1 MIFQRAIRRELLNTV
16 GAVFTI
22 LFTIV
27 MTVILI
33 RILGDAAAGKIAPT
47 DVAAMLGFAS
57 LGYLPVIISLTAFI
71 AVLMVVSRSYQDSE
85 MVVWLAS
92 GLSLRQWVGPVL
104 GVGMPMVVITAVL
117 SIWLTPWANRSSAE
131 YKERFQKREDVARVS
146 PGKFQ
151 ESASGD
157 KMFFVEGVANDLS
170 KVRNIFVREAGQRD
184 SVVSAEEG
192 AIGFSDRGEKTLQ
205 LFQGRRYE
213 GAPGTQEIRVVEFER
228 YSLLLS
234 QNERDFGNTTTA
246 RALSTVQLIEQPT
259 PPNLSELMWRISIPV
274 MCLLQIFLAIPLGFV
289 NPRRGRALNLSIA
302 LLLAITYSNMVGV
315 LQGSIATGRMS
326 LATAY
331 GTLHLSVF
339 LLSLLLLYWRD
350 NTNSRW
356 HPARLLGSIRH
367 LIASPGG
374 ASA

>member
-1 MIFQRAIRRELLNTV
+1 
-16 GAVFTI
+16 
-22 LFTIV
+22 
-27 MTVILI
+27 
-33 RILGDAAAGKIAPT
+33 
-47 DVAAMLGFAS
+47 
-57 LGYLPVIISLTAFI
+57 
-71 AVLMVVSRSYQDSE
+71 
-85 MVVWLAS
+85 
-92 GLSLRQWVGPVL
+92 
-104 GVGMPMVVITAVL
+104 
-117 SIWLTPWANRSSAE
+117 
-131 YKERFQKREDVARVS
+131 
-146 PGKFQ
+146 
-151 ESASGD
+151 
-157 KMFFVEGVANDLS
+157 
-170 KVRNIFVREAGQRD
+170 
-184 SVVSAEEG
+184 
-192 AIGFSDRGEKTLQ
+192 
-205 LFQGRRYE
+205 
-213 GAPGTQEIRVVEFER
+213 
-228 YSLLLS
+228 LLLS

-331 GTLHLSVF
+331 GALHLSVF